1 MIRGE
6 TIPITLDF
14 SGEDVDFTQ
23 ASEILVTLQQGHIEV
38 NKTPTVDDATTL
50 TISLTQVE
58 SLGFK
63 LPSLVSPLE
72 VQVNFLKS
80 GVRYASEVTA
90 VTVGKQIYDEVLA

>member
-23 ASEILVTLQQGHIEV
+23 ASDILVTLQQGHIEV

-50 TISLTQVE
+50 TISLTQTE
-58 SLGFK
+58 SLSFK

-72 VQVNFLKS
+72 VQVNFLQS
-80 GVRYASEVTA
+80 GVRYASEITEVR
-90 VTVGKQIYDEVLA
+90 VWKQIYDEVMA